1 MGEYFDSNCWEL
13 DAMTDSDLG
22 MYVRLAMHGLKTDP
36 NLQDV
41 GEPTLDAFMYAIQYG
56 MGAAKDMLRKETKRQ
71 VMFTGGLNEDKT
83 RVCIKQ

>member
-1 MGEYFDSNCWEL
+1 MGKYFDSNCWEL

-22 MYVRLAMHGLKTDP
+22 MYVRLAMHGFKTNP

-41 GEPTLDAFMYAIQYG
+41 GEHALDSFMYAIRYG
-56 MGAAKDMLRKETKRQ
+56 MGAAKDDLEQGTKRK